1 MKRCL
6 AICFLMSCLVLFVP
20 QVSMA
25 QANANKANFEAQADS
40 LNQLGN
46 RYLEKKEYPQA
57 ETYYKKAIALSR
69 KQKLDEKLGCSLF
82 NLSVLYSRTANYETA
97 IGLGEE
103 AVNILEKYPPG
114 QLLAKCYMTLEVCK
128 KEHGQFLEAMGYADK
143 AVEVLRKVKNDTLLE
158 HALWRAGDLWNG
170 WNTSRA
176 IPMFKES
183 LALAKKLQKYGD
195 IDNIYSSLGFC
206 YSDPF
211 GGDPDKVTAER
222 YFRKGLEAALEYDP
236 ADVAI
241 NRIYYG
247 KICTANKKY
256 KEAEYHIKIVYAE
269 SAKSGDND
277 MLSTAAFCL
286 SEVYSGMGDFQKAYQ
301 FLKEHEALEE
311 KYYADRKK
319 STVDN
324 MAFNFKTERIR
335 TQNKLLKQQRELQKA
350 KQEQESFR
358 KSVKIWVS
366 VLVAL
371 FLVLVT
377 VLLFRYFK
385 KKNMLLSKKSNTLR
399 QQLLLTQMSP
409 HFITSSISSIQ
420 TLIRQDKPDV
430 AAAYLS
436 KFARLTR
443 QILENSTGDYIAL
456 DEEIVMITNY
466 LAVQQLLHPGSFSF
480 TVDEDDI
487 DSEAIY
493 IPPMLTLPLITNAVE
508 RAAKSEVTERSVEV
522 RFLMKNGKLVFEVS
536 NTGGP
541 LEPGERQAILESA
554 SVHITVERLANG
566 QPFTDPVKLVNTSKE
581 GVITGVMA
589 WFEIPY
595 VTD

>member
-6 AICFLMSCLVLFVP
+6 AICFLMSCLMLFVP
-20 QVSMA
+20 QVSTA
-25 QANANKANFEAQADS
+25 QADIIKTKFEAQADS

-57 ETYYKKAIALSR
+57 EAYYQKAISLSR
-69 KQKLDEKLGCSLF
+69 KQKLDQNLGCSLF

-103 AVNILEKYPPG
+103 AVKILEKYPPG
-114 QLLAKCYMTLEVCK
+114 LLLAKCYMTLEVCK

-195 IDNIYSSLGFC
+195 LDNIYSSLGFC

-211 GGDPDKVTAER
+211 GGDPDFITAER
-222 YFRKGLEAALEYDP
+222 YFLKALEAAEQYDP
-236 ADVAI
+236 GDVGISRVYYAK
-241 NRIYYG
+241 IY
-247 KICTANKKY
+247 TTNKKY
-256 KEAEYHIKIVYAE
+256 KEAEYHLKLVYAD
-269 SAKSGDND
+269 AKAARNND

-301 FLKEHEALEE
+301 YLKEHEALEE
-311 KYYADRKK
+311 KYYDARKK

-324 MAFNFKTERIR
+324 MAFNFKTERIK
-335 TQNKLLKQQRELQKA
+335 TQNKLLKQQRELQRA

-358 KSVKIWVS
+358 KSVKIWIS
-366 VLVAL
+366 VLVAV

-377 VLLFRYFK
+377 VLLFRFFK
-385 KKNMLLSKKSNTLR
+385 KKNVLLSKKSNTLR

-493 IPPMLTLPLITNAVE
+493 IPPMLTLPLITNAVK
-508 RAAKSEVTERSVEV
+508 RAMESVVTERSVEV
-522 RFLMKNGKLVFEVS
+522 RFLMKDERLLFEVS

-541 LEPGERQAILESA
+541 LEPGERKAILESG
-554 SVHITVERLANG
+554 SVNITVERLANVYTG
-566 QPFTDPVKLVNTSKE
+566 PEPVKLLNTSRE
-581 GVITGVMA
+581 GIITGVMA

-595 VTD
+595 VRD